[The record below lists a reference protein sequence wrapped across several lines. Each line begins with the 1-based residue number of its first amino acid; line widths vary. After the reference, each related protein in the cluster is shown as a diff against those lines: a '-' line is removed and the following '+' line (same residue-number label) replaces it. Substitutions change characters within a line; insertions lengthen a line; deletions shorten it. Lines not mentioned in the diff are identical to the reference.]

1 MAAMGRKRPFPSW
14 PQADT
19 HNISRLTPR
28 ALYVLP
34 LFMSTDGDMRER
46 HGRVLAELAEAGM
59 AMVRRLSETMARTD
73 DVQTQAQ
80 LGLAFHRVSRAV
92 RQTMALEFR
101 LAQDARREDSGAV
114 APAPTKPPP
123 KPELAAAATPEP
135 ASPRAPAERTG
146 WSEYESDDADEA
158 LDALDA
164 LLEAEDFD
172 LDAAHEAVEV
182 CIARIR
188 QDIAAGPALAKA
200 DVPESAATAP
210 ARVRPGGALTG
221 PGPNDRRS
229 ELMGA
234 TALAWPLIAAPR
246 PSALAW
252 RSSA

>member
-1 MAAMGRKRPFPSW
+1 
-14 PQADT
+14 
-19 HNISRLTPR
+19 
-28 ALYVLP
+28 
-34 LFMSTDGDMRER
+34 MSTDDDMRER
-46 HGRVLAELAEAGM
+46 HGRVLAELAAAGM
-59 AMVRRLSETMARTD
+59 AMVRRLGEAMARTD

-101 LAQDARREDSGAV
+101 LAQDARREDTGAV
-114 APAPTKPPP
+114 APARAKPP
-123 KPELAAAATPEP
+123 AAAATPEP

-146 WSEYESDDADEA
+146 WSEYESDDPDEA

-200 DVPESAATAP
+200 DVLESAATAP
-210 ARVRPGGALTG
+210 ARVRTGGALTG

>member
-1 MAAMGRKRPFPSW
+1 MGARENPG
-14 PQADT
+14 
-19 HNISRLTPR
+19 LTAR
-28 ALYVLP
+28 ARYVLF

-59 AMVRRLSETMARTD
+59 AMVRRLSEAMQRTN

-101 LAQDARREDSGAV
+101 LAQDARREDRGAA
-114 APAPTKPPP
+114 APARPTPPA
-123 KPELAAAATPEP
+123 EAAP
-135 ASPRAPAERTG
+135 PRPPAERTG
-146 WSEYESDDADEA
+146 WNEYESDDSNEA
-158 LDALDA
+158 LDELDA

-172 LDAAHEAVEV
+172 LDAVHEAVET

-188 QDIAAGPALAKA
+188 HDLAAEPALAEA
-200 DVPESAATAP
+200 GIRVSAASAP
-210 ARVRPGGALTG
+210 VRAVGPSAEPRPGG
-221 PGPNDRRS
+221 RRS

-234 TALAWPLIAAPR
+234 SALPRPLIAPPR
-246 PSALAW
+246 PGADVW